1 MKEIDFEMLKKRRE
15 KVLALRKT
23 MDEKQY
29 VGLGYELI
37 VDGRCYPVLACF
49 PVGTDDECADDK
61 LKYLISGRKD

>member
-37 VDGRCYPVLACF
+37 VDGRCYPVMARF
-49 PVGTDDECADDK
+49 HVGTELEEAK
-61 LKYLISGRKD
+61 EKFKYLISGQKS

>member
-49 PVGTDDECADDK
+49 PVGTESEEAK
-61 LKYLISGRKD
+61 EKFKYLINGQKS